1 MMKKILIAICLL
13 AGLTSCHKD
22 DDAPEDN
29 RARRTVLVYMA
40 AENNLNPYADN
51 DLEEMMTGSLKL
63 AEDQNLIVYVDK
75 AGASTTPFL
84 ARVKNGALVDTVFMK
99 EALAADPY
107 TLQNV
112 IQYTRQLYP
121 AKSYGLTLWGHA
133 SGWLVSNKDSI
144 SGTRTESLKG
154 PQAYGGSTGNGSSSG
169 SGNYWMNIVPMAKA
183 IKNGMGSDHLSFI
196 FGDCC
201 SLGCLEIAY
210 ELKDVTDY
218 FLGSPA
224 EIPDMGAPYDLVVPY
239 MFNESANYYEK
250 MLDEYFN
257 YYLEEFKTN
266 LRYYNRTYGDL
277 AGYSVP
283 LVAVKSSELDNLANA
298 TARLLGTIAEKVS
311 TTGTFDLD
319 KVVFYAI
326 SSGNQYSYDMHHVL
340 KKNTSASDFATWQ
353 AAFQQAVPYR
363 LCSMQWKTDVYR
375 MKSQMDLF
383 DATIDDCGVLSMFFP
398 STSYNSTN
406 PNWNKAIQ
414 QFQWNNVIRWE
425 QYGW

>member
-22 DDAPEDN
+22 DDAPEDK

-224 EIPDMGAPYDLVVPY
+224 EIPDMGAPYDLVVPS

-266 LRYYNRTYGDL
+266 LRYYNKKVGDL

-283 LVAVKSSELDNLANA
+283 LAVVKTSGLDNLANA

-311 TTGTFDLD
+311 TSGSLDLD
-319 KVVFYAI
+319 KVMYYAI
-326 SSGNQYSYDMHHVL
+326 SQKKYSYDMYHVF
-340 KKNTSASDFATWQ
+340 KKNTSAADFDTWK
-353 AAFQQAVPYR
+353 AAFLQAVPYR
-363 LCSMQWKTDVYR
+363 LFSMKWMTEISSLR
-375 MKSQMDLF
+375 NEMENF
-383 DATIDDCGVLSMFFP
+383 DATKDDCGVVSMFFP
-398 STSYNSTN
+398 STYYNGTN

-414 QFQWNNVIRWE
+414 QYQWNNVIHWE